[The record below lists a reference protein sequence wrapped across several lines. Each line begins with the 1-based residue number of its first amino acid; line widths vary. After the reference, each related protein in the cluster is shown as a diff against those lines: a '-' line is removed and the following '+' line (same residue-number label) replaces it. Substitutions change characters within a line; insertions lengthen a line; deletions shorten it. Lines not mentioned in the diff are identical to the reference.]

1 MSNGYITIKEY
12 AEKAGVSVQSVYK
25 KINGKNNPIKPYLKR
40 LNNKWYIK
48 ETVFETLTE
57 ETELQEEKKQTSPAS
72 SSEEKLISIL
82 EAELRE
88 LREQVK
94 EKDNQL
100 REKDN
105 QINTLLNQVS
115 ESIKI
120 VNQQQTLTAITAKA
134 AAELPDPGHKTS
146 IWKKIFKKETPGD

>member
-1 MSNGYITIKEY
+1 MPNGYITIKEY

-25 KINGKNNPIKPYLKR
+25 KINGKDNPIKPYLKR
-40 LNNKWYIK
+40 FNNKWFIK
-48 ETVFETLTE
+48 ETVFDTLT
-57 ETELQEEKKQTSPAS
+57 TEAEHQEEKKNTAPAS

-134 AAELPDPGHKTS
+134 AAELPEPGHKTS